1 MNKFAAGGKRAL
13 FLTICANPKILWLFE
28 NEGEKM
34 SKEKNERPNI
44 LLIMTDQQRSD
55 SLGCYGFKGIE
66 TPNLDRLAQEGV
78 LFENCYVNNPLCTPS
93 RASIFTG
100 KHLPGHG
107 VYRLNDILPEDETMF
122 TKRLADSGYQ
132 TALVGKLHISAAVY
146 ELSNRNKNDGFDT
159 YDWCH
164 EPALFVDGK
173 YNSYGKW
180 LKENRPDFYEQ
191 LRAHGRNVKN
201 VPAECHATR
210 WTAQRT
216 AELIKNRDR
225 DKPFCYVMSIFD
237 PHNPYTD
244 YPAEMEQRL
253 ITEHIGK
260 PEFVPGEAHEK
271 PEGVVREHE
280 NCYMG
285 SFHDYTP
292 EDIQKM
298 REGYYAS
305 IAFIDDEIGRVLG
318 VLEEEGLKDD
328 TIVVFVSDHGDML
341 GDHEMLAKGAFF
353 YEACTKVPL
362 IIRCPNVI
370 DAGEKASAIVQ
381 PHDLACTLLKAAG
394 ISDEMLKTEMPDSMD
409 LIEAVKSPESFER
422 NHALC
427 IYRGSGISSTMVYFD
442 PPVNA
447 TMLRTGRY
455 KINAYHDFAG
465 GRSLTQGELYDIAA
479 DPGEKNNLWNDPSC
493 AELKADLLFKMMDL
507 LVQLDDRQNSSRGG
521 SAKTVS
527 ATLLGK

>member
-1 MNKFAAGGKRAL
+1 
-13 FLTICANPKILWLFE
+13 
-28 NEGEKM
+28 M
-34 SKEKNERPNI
+34 SKEKNKRPNI

-66 TPNLDRLAQEGV
+66 TPNLDRLAEEGA

-122 TKRLADSGYQ
+122 TKRLSDLGYQ

-146 ELSNRNKNDGFDT
+146 ELNNRNKNDGFDI

-173 YNSYGKW
+173 HNSYGKW
-180 LKENRPDFYEQ
+180 LKEKYPNFYEK
-191 LRAHGRNVKN
+191 LKKHGRRVGN

-216 AELIKNRDR
+216 AELIRNRR
-225 DKPFCYVMSIFD
+225 KDKPFCYVMSIFD

-244 YPAEMEQRL
+244 YPAEMEKRL
-253 ITEHIGK
+253 NKEFIGK
-260 PEFVPGEAHEK
+260 PEFIQGEAHNK
-271 PEGVVREHE
+271 PEGVIQEHE

-285 SFHDYTP
+285 SFHNYTT
-292 EDIQKM
+292 EEIEKM

-305 IAFIDDEIGRVLG
+305 IAFIDEEIGRTLS
-318 VLEEEGLKDD
+318 VLEEEGIKDN

-341 GDHEMLAKGAFF
+341 GDHELLAKGAFF
-353 YEACTKVPL
+353 YDACTKVPL
-362 IIRCPNVI
+362 IISFPKEI
-370 DAGEKASAIVQ
+370 SAGKRVSTIVQ
-381 PHDLACTLLKAAG
+381 PHDLACTLLKSAG
-394 ISDEMLKTEMPDSMD
+394 FSQETLKSEMPDSINLLD
-409 LIEAVKSPESFER
+409 VIKNPETIVR

-427 IYRGSGISSTMVYFD
+427 VYRGSGINSSMRYFD
-442 PPVNA
+442 PPINA
-447 TMLRTGRY
+447 TMLRFDKY
-455 KINAYHDFAG
+455 KINVYHEFDG
-465 GRSLTQGELYDIAA
+465 GASSIQGELYDMEA
-479 DPGEKNNLWNDPSC
+479 DPEETENLWQDPQSSK
-493 AELKADLLFKMMDL
+493 LKADLLFKMMDIIT
-507 LVQLDDRQNSSRGG
+507 QLDNRQNCSRGG

-527 ATLLGK
+527 ESMLGK